1 MSEENFDVVI
11 LGGGLAGLSTAVYLA
26 ENTHLSIGL
35 VDMRNPGSNRTIRSV
50 YQDSVQKFGL
60 EDAVIRNYHSFIF
73 HSISGTYLKFDYG
86 NRISCAVDYSKACQI
101 LCSRAHSRGVEF
113 RKERA
118 ISLLQATP
126 EPREQIGLGL
136 VGNSTIMAQVLVDA
150 SGPSQWAARQ
160 LGIRKSRY
168 FSCCYG
174 ERLKGCPID
183 DYSAFRFLTPH
194 KVYGNG
200 GGWFYPLE
208 EGVASFGYSIVVPCN
223 QVNRDTFLRYQSA
236 KKEFPPYSTWF
247 AQAQREFV
255 EGGMIP
261 VGRIGQF
268 CNDRLI
274 CVGDAAGQANSWS
287 VEGCRPA
294 LENGQTAGQ
303 VIQLAFEKKRFDRDF
318 LSIFET
324 RWDKKN
330 RERFWRTESV
340 SEITWSR
347 TEKQWEK
354 FLKAYQTFTP
364 EQQYWQLREN
374 RVGWLW
380 QVYALGGYARRQLV
394 KRLRLFMK
402 RKTS

>member
-1 MSEENFDVVI
+1 MSAENFDIVI

-35 VDMRNPGSNRTIRSV
+35 VDMRNPGSNHTIRSV
-50 YQDSVQKFGL
+50 YQDSIEKFGL
-60 EDAVIRNYHSFIF
+60 EDAVLRNYQSFIF
-73 HSISGTYLKFDYG
+73 HSIFGTYLKFDYE

-101 LCSRAHSRGVEF
+101 LCTRARSNGVEF

-118 ISLLQATP
+118 LSLLRASH
-126 EPREQIGLGL
+126 EPKKRIGLQL
-136 VGNSTIMAQVLVDA
+136 SGNSTIMAQVLVDA

-160 LGIRKSRY
+160 LGIRPSRS

-174 ERLKGCPID
+174 ERLRGCPID

-194 KVYGNG
+194 RVYGNG

-208 EGVASFGYSIVVPCN
+208 EGVASFGYSIVVPHG
-223 QVNRDTFLRYQSA
+223 QMNRGTAFRYQSA

-247 AQAQREFV
+247 AQAKREFV

-261 VGRIGQF
+261 IGRIGQF

-294 LENGQTAGQ
+294 LENGLTAGQ
-303 VIQLAFEKKRFDRDF
+303 VIQMAFVKNRFDRET
-318 LSIFET
+318 LSIFEEK
-324 RWDKKN
+324 WNKEN

-340 SEITWSR
+340 SEITWNR
-347 TEKQWEK
+347 TEKEWEK

-374 RVGWLW
+374 RVSWLW
-380 QVYALGGYARRQLV
+380 QVYALGGYARRQMVNWLG
-394 KRLRLFMK
+394 LFIK
-402 RKTS
+402 GNTS